1 LSITLGKINEHEYNE
16 PIIPV
21 ITIKNRSGT
30 KTIIE
35 HDVAL
40 GDTTGLAPFEITVE
54 TGIRKTGV
62 FQIRC
67 YDDAGYLTNGDIG
80 FRNRIQIKAKKKHQ
94 SQHQDLIHGLIIG
107 IREVENYD
115 GGNSIWEIT
124 GQSMKHIWTHSVIDF
139 EKNIPF
145 LNMKENEL
153 NLKNNDR
160 RFWIG
165 NILYELFTRRDIFV
179 NNNGKSMM
187 ERGNFTLNGID
198 RTIELTIPSI
208 KFRGY
213 FDSLV
218 NQTCETGGLIIGT
231 DETNDVFA
239 KLPVYKSSGHVI
251 KTKSNLLDNTDYTC
265 YTRSSI
271 SMDANTDPS
280 QYAEVIIGQANVS
293 NVVSNNSSTNNFTT
307 LYNKDIAQQI
317 ELRST
322 ELYELTLVLSK
333 LNAGTDSVNPE
344 NTNLVGFIV
353 ADIDDRIGG
362 ENEVV
367 AELTYPLRDI
377 PATPSPI
384 GRRNVKFKRPIDPT
398 KKYWLVL
405 QEIGSSDS
413 NTVLWWHDDG
423 YAVGQGKK
431 TLSAIRDVPFGRAA
445 GKAYIPT
452 GWKYL
457 RNQHVYSNTFT
468 SQTPIMHVSNIIY
481 AGRLDDYQDPAP
493 VEVIQSPSNIHDSPT
508 MIQHLSVLNEHSSKI
523 VQSRSFGEVTIP
535 NKFLKPGNSIVYINT
550 RGYQFGINLTDIN
563 YRFVVDANTDLMGAR
578 YAEVAG
584 IGFIYPTVGDTL
596 NPLSDEATYY
606 CSGNY

>member
-1 LSITLGKINEHEYNE
+1 LSVTLGKINESEYND

-21 ITIKNRSGT
+21 ITIKNRSGSN
-30 KTIIE
+30 TILT
-35 HDVAL
+35 HDVSQ
-40 GDTTGLAPFEITVE
+40 GDVTGLAPFEMTVE
-54 TGIRKTGV
+54 TGVRKTGV
-62 FQIRC
+62 FTIRC

-80 FRNRIQIKAKKKHQ
+80 FRNRVHIKAKKEHQ
-94 SQHQDLIHGLIIG
+94 SEYQDLIHGLIIG
-107 IREVENYD
+107 IRKVENYD
-115 GGNSIWEIT
+115 GGHEVWEIT

-153 NLKNNDR
+153 NLKNNDK

-165 NILYELFTRRDIFV
+165 NIIHELFTRRDIFI
-179 NNNGKSMM
+179 NNNGMSMA

-218 NQTCETGGLIIGT
+218 NQLGETGGLLIGT
-231 DETNDVFA
+231 DETNDVFV
-239 KLPVYKSSGHVI
+239 KLPIYKSSGHVI
-251 KTKSNLLDNTDYTC
+251 KTKTNLLDNTDYTC
-265 YTRSSI
+265 YTRAEI

-293 NVVSNNSSTNNFTT
+293 NVVSNNSSTNNYTT

-333 LNAGTDSVNPE
+333 LNAGTDSANPE

-353 ADIDDRIGG
+353 ADNDDKIGG

-377 PATPSPI
+377 PATPAPI
-384 GRRNVKFKRPIDPT
+384 GRRNVKFKRPIEPT

-405 QEIGSSDS
+405 QEIGSSDN

-423 YAVGQGKK
+423 YAAGQGKK
-431 TLSAIRDVPFGRAA
+431 TMSAVRDVPFGRPS
-445 GKAYIPT
+445 GKAYIPN
-452 GWKYL
+452 GWKYF
-457 RNQHVYSNTFT
+457 RNQQVYSNTFT
-468 SQTPIMHVSNIIY
+468 SQSPIMHVSNVIY
-481 AGRLDDYQDPAP
+481 AGKLDDYQDPAP
-493 VEVIQSPSNIHDSPT
+493 VEIIQSPANIHDSPT
-508 MIQHLSVLNEHSSKI
+508 MIQHLSILNEHSSRI
-523 VQSRSFGEVTIP
+523 VQARNFGEVSIP
-535 NKFLKPGNSIVYINT
+535 NKLLRPGKSIVYIDT
-550 RGYQFGINLTDIN
+550 RNRQYGINTTDIG
-563 YRFVVDANTDLMGAR
+563 YRFAVDSNTDVFGATSVS
-578 YAEVAG
+578 VAG
-584 IGFIYPTVGDTL
+584 IGFLYPTVGDTL
-596 NPLSDEATYY
+596 NPDADEGAYY
-606 CSGNY
+606 CSY